1 MDANTI
7 TIRRNVF
14 LGAERYAREHNVSL
28 DAFVEGVIIK
38 AIGLDQSGKAGGKF
52 RLRSFDEL
60 SPRVKSLI
68 GSGTTDK
75 AVDGDIDGRKA
86 RMEYLQEK
94 YGI

>member
-1 MDANTI
+1 MDTSTI
-7 TIRRNVF
+7 TIKRNVF
-14 LGAERYAREHNVSL
+14 LGAERYAMEHNVSL
-28 DAFVEGVIIK
+28 DDFVEDFIIK

-52 RLRSFDEL
+52 RLRPFDEL

-75 AVDGDIDGRKA
+75 AVGEDIDGRKSQ
-86 RMEYLQEK
+86 MEYLQEK